1 MYWAHGFCPLRAYS
15 VVEQT
20 DKEQGTKFIQNRAS
34 YRLLSVLWEMKQDLR
49 EYKFGGEGYLA
60 WCSKKTQAV
69 GGIGAN
75 PCRTSSSKVVIS
87 WSRTEAIVFGT
98 CEKGGEWFR
107 KLEPRLDHLTLF
119 KPIL

>member
-69 GGIGAN
+69 GA
-75 PCRTSSSKVVIS
+75 
-87 WSRTEAIVFGT
+87 
-98 CEKGGEWFR
+98 
-107 KLEPRLDHLTLF
+107 LEPTLAGQAVLRWLYLGAEQRPLCLEHVR
-119 KPIL
+119 KEESGSGSWNQG